1 MESDENLHLMNIC
14 QLILWRK
21 FGFTLPLLF
30 IPPLLSDFPMAAFL
44 CKIQKRLSL
53 AFQNAILTSAAGV
66 EKIAFC
72 HFFIL
77 GDCFLLKQVRV
88 CLVPAYWF
96 LKSSLKSSLKIKQG
110 NLFHNTTYPWLF
122 NLYVLACLVG
132 WWLFV
137 TGFHVAEADLKLAV

>member
-1 MESDENLHLMNIC
+1 
-14 QLILWRK
+14 
-21 FGFTLPLLF
+21 
-30 IPPLLSDFPMAAFL
+30 MAAFL
-44 CKIQKRLSL
+44 CEIQKRLSL

-66 EKIAFC
+66 EKTASFC

-77 GDCFLLKQVRV
+77 DDFPFETSKSLFGS
-88 CLVPAYWF
+88 YWF

-122 NLYVLACLVG
+122 NLHVLACLVVCCF
-132 WWLFV
+132 FV